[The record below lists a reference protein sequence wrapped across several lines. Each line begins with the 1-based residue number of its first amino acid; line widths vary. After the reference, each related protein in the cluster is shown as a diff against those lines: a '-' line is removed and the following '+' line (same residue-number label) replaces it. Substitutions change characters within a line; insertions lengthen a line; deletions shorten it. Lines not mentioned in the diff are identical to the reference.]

1 MTEQATNGSGAPEK
15 VVIGGHEL
23 LRLSEGEYEGVD
35 RANGLDFHFTVLDEP
50 EEGDEFTYQV
60 VIDIFDIHKARADEA
75 HVETFEAADLKEA
88 VESAFNYFTS
98 VDHSGCDLSATHAG
112 GRKPRASAE
121 PPRSAFAS
129 DEAVA
134 QLRDIA
140 DVLEAAVGSGERSV
154 FFPNWDDSDDRTE
167 LIREA
172 ARTVWASY
180 DPAGDGGGYTSK
192 RALSALVHHVADMLE
207 E

>member
-1 MTEQATNGSGAPEK
+1 MTEQVTNESGAPEK
-15 VVIGGHEL
+15 VVIGGREL

-35 RANGLDFHFTVLDEP
+35 HANGLDFHFTVLAEP

-98 VDHSGCDLSATHAG
+98 VDHTGCDLSATHAG
-112 GRKPRASAE
+112 GREVAPRT

-134 QLRDIA
+134 QL
-140 DVLEAAVGSGERSV
+140 
-154 FFPNWDDSDDRTE
+154 
-167 LIREA
+167 
-172 ARTVWASY
+172 
-180 DPAGDGGGYTSK
+180 
-192 RALSALVHHVADMLE
+192 
-207 E
+207 